1 MKKLLSRKLFVAV
14 GAIAT
19 AIYAATTGGVP
30 WAEAL
35 PSIAAIVVGYCAAQG
50 WIDAKE
56 IERAI
61 HAEESGADAS
71 ADG

>member
-19 AIYAATTGGVP
+19 AIYAAVTGGVP

-56 IERAI
+56 VEKIL
-61 HAEESGADAS
+61 HAESAGPSAP